1 MNEEIQDTIKEKNVH
16 LQMAEMAYEE
26 KKKDKALS
34 TVNNEIL
41 SVSFDLQKCL
51 ATPFLSSG
59 LSFYKR
65 QLWTFNLTIYETY
78 GDKNYS
84 YCYLWD
90 ETKANR
96 GGQEVASCIY
106 KYVND
111 KLDKCDSIKEIIFY
125 SDCCPG

>member
-1 MNEEIQDTIKEKNVH
+1 
-16 LQMAEMAYEE
+16 
-26 KKKDKALS
+26 
-34 TVNNEIL
+34 
-41 SVSFDLQKCL
+41 VSFDLQKCL

-90 ETKANR
+90 ETKANH

-111 KLDKCDSIKEIIFY
+111 KLDKCDSNKEIIFY
-125 SDCCPG
+125 SDCCPSLLRNKQDIKGLFSKPTTI